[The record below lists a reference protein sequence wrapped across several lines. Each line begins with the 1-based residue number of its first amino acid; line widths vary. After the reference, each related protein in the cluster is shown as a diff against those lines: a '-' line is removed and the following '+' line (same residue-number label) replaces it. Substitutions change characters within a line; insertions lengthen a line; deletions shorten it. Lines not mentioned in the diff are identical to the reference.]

1 MEQADIDKLIALL
14 RERLKTIADTD
25 WRDRDPD
32 GQLEKLKDVSQA
44 IFAEHARL
52 KGTLHPRLEHFM
64 SGCSYDKAL
73 AFLENASANSE

>member
-1 MEQADIDKLIALL
+1 MDPKDRENLISLL
-14 RERLKTIADTD
+14 KERLATIADHD

-32 GQLEKLKDVSQA
+32 GQLAKLQEVSEA
-44 IFAEHARL
+44 IFAVHARL

-73 AFLENASANSE
+73 AFLEEANIGQ

>member
-1 MEQADIDKLIALL
+1 MEQADIDKLISLL

-32 GQLEKLKDVSQA
+32 GQLAKLQEVSES

-73 AFLENASANSE
+73 AFLEDAREG